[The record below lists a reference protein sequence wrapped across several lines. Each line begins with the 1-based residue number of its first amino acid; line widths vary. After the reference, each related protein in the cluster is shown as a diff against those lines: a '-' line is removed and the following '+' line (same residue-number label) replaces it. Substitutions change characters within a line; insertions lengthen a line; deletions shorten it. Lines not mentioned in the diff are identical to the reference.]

1 MIDKI
6 FNIKSEEEFAS
17 TCLEVF
23 LFQSAHCAVY
33 RDFVG
38 LLGISPASVT
48 SLESIPFLPIELFK
62 SKEVV
67 SDRPFIIKNKSNIT
81 FTSSST
87 SGMIPSKHIVSDV
100 SIYQESFYRGFRL
113 FYGDPS
119 QYAILALLP
128 SYLERKGSSLVY
140 MAEALIKASGDKRSG
155 FYLYD
160 FDSLYNALIQLKG
173 EGKKTLLL
181 GVSFALLDFA
191 KKYKL
196 QSSPDWE
203 LILMETGGMKGRGEE
218 ISRELL
224 HSKLMDSFGV
234 RKVNSEYGMCELL
247 SQAYSSGDGVFKFPP
262 WGRVVVRD
270 PLDPSRQL
278 PSGERGPINIIDL
291 ANLNSCSFIATQD
304 IGKNLPSGEFTVE
317 GRLSNAQR
325 RGCNM
330 LLE

>member
-6 FNIKSEEEFAS
+6 FNIKSEEEFIS

-23 LFQSAHCAVY
+23 LFQFAHCAVY
-33 RDFVG
+33 RDFVV
-38 LLGISPASVT
+38 LLGISPESVT
-48 SLESIPFLPIELFK
+48 SLERIPFLPIELFK

-67 SDRPFIIKNKSNIT
+67 SDKPLIYKNKGQIT

-87 SGMIPSKHIVSDV
+87 SGMVPSKHTVSDV
-100 SIYQESFYRGFRL
+100 SFYEESFNRAFRL

-119 QYAILALLP
+119 QYVILALLP

-140 MAEALIKASGDKRSG
+140 MAEALIKDSGDPRSG

-160 FDSLYNALIQLKG
+160 FDSLYNALQELKK

-181 GVSFALLDFA
+181 GVSFALLEFA

-196 QSSPDWE
+196 QNSSDWE
-203 LILMETGGMKGRGEE
+203 FILMETGGMKGRGEE

-224 HSKLMDSFGV
+224 HLRLIDSFGLQRV
-234 RKVNSEYGMCELL
+234 DSEYGMCELL
-247 SQAYSSGDGVFKFPP
+247 SQGYSSGGGVFKFPP
-262 WGRVVVRD
+262 WARAVVRD
-270 PLDPSRQL
+270 PLDPSRHL
-278 PSGERGPINIIDL
+278 PLGKRGAINIIDL

-304 IGKNLPSGEFTVE
+304 VGKNLPSGEFTIE
-317 GRLSNAQR
+317 GRLPNVQR